1 MKKALFLLSLL
12 VSGSLSSYAQ
22 EAMKIE
28 AEASK
33 YADCKLIEDSKYSGG
48 KALELTDESA
58 KITFTYNAAES
69 G

>member
-22 EAMKIE
+22 ETTKIE

-48 KALELTDESA
+48 KALELKGGGWQKYPPRAS
-58 KITFTYNAAES
+58 IS
-69 G
+69 